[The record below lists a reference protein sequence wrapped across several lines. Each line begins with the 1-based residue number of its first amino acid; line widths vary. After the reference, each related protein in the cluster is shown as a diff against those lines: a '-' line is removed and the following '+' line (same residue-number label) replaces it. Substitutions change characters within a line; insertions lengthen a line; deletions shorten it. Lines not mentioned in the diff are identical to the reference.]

1 MHPLVRISL
10 VLGGVLGTI
19 YIVRD
24 YMRDQIRTK
33 VQLLNE
39 DLEEEA
45 SPDNEEV
52 YFCRQGS
59 PRDAVGD
66 SGAESNFVEI
76 RF

>member
-59 PRDAVGD
+59 PHHAAGD

>member
-1 MHPLVRISL
+1 MHPLVRLSL
-10 VLGGVLGTI
+10 VLGAVLGTI
-19 YIVRD
+19 FIIRD
-24 YMRDQIRTK
+24 YIRDRTK
-33 VQLLNE
+33 TKVRLLKE

-59 PRDAVGD
+59 PHDAAGD

>member
-19 YIVRD
+19 YMVRD
-24 YMRDQIRTK
+24 YIRDRTKTK
-33 VQLLNE
+33 VQLLSE
-39 DLEEEA
+39 DLEQEA
-45 SPDNEEV
+45 NPDNEEA